1 MNKKGED
8 RGLSGSAVAGQE
20 IMISKN
26 KGRFR
31 LNIRNNFLME
41 RVEKHW
47 HRLLRDVVD
56 APCQE
61 TLKVRLYRLSE
72 QTDLVEVIPSYCSG
86 DGLLKA
92 LSSPVCLTSQ

>member
-8 RGLSGSAVAGQE
+8 RGLSGSAGAVQE
-20 IMISKN
+20 VMILKT

-31 LNIRNNFLME
+31 LNIRNNFFME
-41 RVEKHW
+41 KIEKHW

-72 QTDLVEVIPSYCSG
+72 QPDLVEVISSYCSE
-86 DGLLKA
+86 DGL
-92 LSSPVCLTSQ
+92 